1 MSGPV
6 DEGAATLVVCRFV
19 RERNALLCVAD
30 FGPMFMDC
38 YLHLGQNSVV
48 LAGGADEKLKL
59 LLAALALHAA
69 AQPRAVTCAWTL
81 HLEKERWNIFAVAEN
96 PTGHVTGQVFAE
108 NVREVGV
115 SVLHSEVAAADGLRR
130 RSSVD
135 LPDCGVLKSAEA
147 FYAQSEQRVARYF
160 DLGGD
165 EFALLSAQPDCDVEW
180 LQAVETGEVRA
191 LARDDSHPPLET
203 RLYRFACGCT
213 PERIAGAIWPALQG
227 DLDGVFGGDG
237 HIRVACPRCG
247 MRHEL
252 PRELFEPFE
261 GL

>member
-160 DLGGD
+160 DL
-165 EFALLSAQPDCDVEW
+165 A
-180 LQAVETGEVRA
+180 
-191 LARDDSHPPLET
+191 
-203 RLYRFACGCT
+203 
-213 PERIAGAIWPALQG
+213 ERPAGL
-227 DLDGVFGGDG
+227 
-237 HIRVACPRCG
+237 RCG
-247 MRHEL
+247 MAASRRDRGGAGACSRRFASAAGDASL
-252 PRELFEPFE
+252 PVCLWLHARAHCRGHLA
-261 GL
+261 GAAGRS